1 MTARTYLRAVWT
13 VVRKDLLV
21 EARSKRVLATA
32 LVFALLVVVA
42 FAFAFATAVSNLAVL
57 GRGALWIAFVF
68 AGTVSVT
75 QAVTAEYRDSAID
88 GLLLAP
94 VDRTA
99 IYFGKVASNAV
110 FVATLSLSTLSATV
124 VFLNYRPP
132 VAMLAALAGVVGVAA
147 IGFSA
152 VGVVL
157 SLLAAR
163 ANLRESLVPV
173 LLVPLVVP
181 ILLAGVE
188 LTRLL
193 GVGGALGSWLRL
205 LVAYTGI
212 LLLAG
217 MVVFESVVA
226 D

>member
-1 MTARTYLRAVWT
+1 MSVRTYLRAVWT
-13 VVRKDLLV
+13 VLRKDLLV
-21 EARSKRVLATA
+21 EVRSKRVLSTSV
-32 LVFALLVVVA
+32 VFALLVVVA
-42 FAFAFATAVSNLAVL
+42 FAFGFAKSVADLRVL

-68 AGTVSVT
+68 AGTISVT
-75 QAVTAEYRDSAID
+75 QAVTAENRDSAID

-99 IYFGKVASNAV
+99 IYFGKVASNTI
-110 FVATLSLSTLSATV
+110 FVASVSLLTLVATT

-132 VAMLAALAGVVGVAA
+132 ASMLAALTGTILLASL
-147 IGFSA
+147 GFAS

-157 SLLAAR
+157 ALLAAR
-163 ANLRESLVPV
+163 SDLRTSLVPI

-181 ILLAGVE
+181 VLLAGVE

-193 GVGGALGSWLRL
+193 AVGGDPSAWVRL
-205 LVAYTGI
+205 LVGYTGI

-217 MVVFESVVA
+217 MLVFETVVE

>member
-1 MTARTYLRAVWT
+1 MSVHTYLRAMWT
-13 VVRKDLLV
+13 IVRKDLLV
-21 EARSKRVLATA
+21 ELRSKRVFATS

-42 FAFAFATAVSNLAVL
+42 FAFGFAKSVSDLTVL

-68 AGTVSVT
+68 AGTISVT
-75 QAVTAEYRDSAID
+75 QAVTAENRDSAID

-99 IYFGKVASNAV
+99 IYFGKVASNTL
-110 FVATLSLSTLSATV
+110 FVASVSLLTLVAIT

-132 VAMLAALAGVVGVAA
+132 VTMLAALAGTILVASL
-147 IGFSA
+147 GFSA

-157 SLLAAR
+157 SLLAAQS
-163 ANLRESLVPV
+163 NLRTSLVPI
-173 LLVPLVVP
+173 LLVPLVIPV
-181 ILLAGVE
+181 LLAGVE

-193 GVGGALGSWLRL
+193 SIGGDVSAWLRL

-217 MVVFESVVA
+217 MVVFEAVVA